1 MSKFSSHTQQTRS
14 ELLEG
19 GGGGESNIAV
29 IRFASCST
37 RLVWMRSVEW
47 RLLEHFII
55 MRVIYKSL
63 GGGESNIFMK
73 RFLI

>member
-37 RLVWMRSVEW
+37 RLVSVRSVEW

-63 GGGESNIFMK
+63 GRAEQHFHEKIF
-73 RFLI
+73 

>member
-19 GGGGESNIAV
+19 GGESNIAV

-37 RLVWMRSVEW
+37 RLVSVRSVEW

-63 GGGESNIFMK
+63 GRAEQHFHEKIF
-73 RFLI
+73 